1 MFIKRYLQTLRTTRV
16 FMIGFGLA
24 MGVVFPFYSSVFFG
38 TEAFNPLYAVG
49 CVIAGLMVGLFSYW
63 CIRQVLSNNL
73 ENQCNELTSLVGM
86 DTDGML
92 SGEGDQLTAQTQLQ
106 KELNQRMGRL
116 IEAVQTIADE
126 FTPIHRILDE
136 GAIQLA
142 DGNRAQIDKFVE
154 TSVAAENMARAF
166 REIIK
171 EVEALAER
179 ASDRTALST
188 EMSATT
194 DEISERADQFHA
206 SILETSASIE
216 EMAASI
222 RETAQNVEY
231 LSESTEQT
239 SGSIIQ
245 ISATTG
251 HMRDNAQ
258 RTAEA
263 SRKVREQARE
273 GITAMNTM
281 QRAVEQIET
290 NSQQSLHAIKR
301 LAEHTTDIG
310 SFLSIITEIV
320 EQTNLLSLN
329 ASIIA
334 AQAGDK
340 GRAFAVVAEE
350 VRSLAQRTA
359 ASTQEIEGL
368 VENIQRETTA
378 VEKTVIEGVKAVSDG
393 VETSRGAN
401 DALHRIEQSAE
412 EASEMVQKIATG
424 TIEQATGSNLIAKEA
439 EKNLD
444 RVRQSRQAIQEQE
457 GRIVHIVHA
466 LEQMKMLAQ
475 QINTATTEQA
485 KGNRKYLES
494 VVNDN
499 EKAQLLKEAS
509 IQQLVYGD
517 QVKTFITETSEVLQ
531 HNSKTADDL
540 IARIAEALSLTE
552 RLETEV
558 ELFRRRDKCKVD
570 SGETPGDSGNREM
583 DEETL
588 DAQLDEFFAEPSN

>member
-1 MFIKRYLQTLRTTRV
+1 MFIKRYLQNLKTTRL

-24 MGVVFPFYSSVFFG
+24 MGVVFPFYSSMFFG
-38 TEAFNPLYAVG
+38 VEAFNPLYALG
-49 CVIAGLMVGLFSYW
+49 CVVAGLLVGLFSFW

-73 ENQCNELTSLVGM
+73 EHQCAELTQMVGV
-86 DTDGML
+86 DTDAFLAGQ
-92 SGEGDQLTAQTQLQ
+92 GDQLDAATHLQ
-106 KELNQRMGRL
+106 KELTGRVARL
-116 IEAVQTIADE
+116 VEAVQTIADE
-126 FTPIHRILDE
+126 ITPIYRFLDS

-142 DGNRAQIDKFVE
+142 DGNRDQIDKFVE
-154 TSVAAENMARAF
+154 TSIAAENMARAF
-166 REIIK
+166 SSIIK
-171 EVEALAER
+171 EVESLAER
-179 ASDRTALST
+179 AEERTSLSA

-194 DEISERADQFHA
+194 DEISERVDQFHA

-222 RETAQNVEY
+222 RETAQNIEH

-239 SGSIIQ
+239 SGSVIQ
-245 ISATTG
+245 ISATTN

-273 GITAMNTM
+273 GISAMSSM
-281 QRAVEQIET
+281 LRAVEQIDS
-290 NSQQSLHAIKR
+290 NSKESLNAIKR
-301 LAEHTTDIG
+301 LSEHTSEIG
-310 SFLSIITEIV
+310 SFLNIITEIV

-359 ASTQEIEGL
+359 ASTNEIAVL

-378 VEKTVIEGVKAVSDG
+378 VEQTVITGAKSVGDG
-393 VETSRGAN
+393 VVTSRSAN

-424 TIEQATGSNLIAKEA
+424 TNEQATGSNLIAKEA
-439 EKNLD
+439 EKNLE
-444 RVRQSRQAIQEQE
+444 RVRQTRKAIQEQE

-475 QINTATTEQA
+475 KINTATSEQSS
-485 KGNRKYLES
+485 GNRQYLES
-494 VVNDN
+494 VVSDN
-499 EKAQLLKEAS
+499 EKAQLLKDAAL
-509 IQQLVYGD
+509 QQLIYGD

-531 HNSKTADDL
+531 HNSRTADDL
-540 IARIAEALSLTE
+540 ITRIADALNLTE
-552 RLETEV
+552 RLEREV
-558 ELFRRRDKCKVD
+558 EIFRYKKKQG
-570 SGETPGDSGNREM
+570 SSSPGSAGSMPEEGETTFEDQ
-583 DEETL
+583 L
-588 DAQLDEFFAEPSN
+588 DAFFAEPHG